1 MACEVG
7 MLDVMLNLC
16 VHSLRT
22 TDPTTLAHKVDIV

>member
-7 MLDVMLNLC
+7 MLDVMLHLC

-22 TDPTTLAHKVDIV
+22 TAPTTLARKADIV

>member
-7 MLDVMLNLC
+7 LLDVMLSLC

-22 TDPTTLAHKVDIV
+22 TASTTLAHKAGIV